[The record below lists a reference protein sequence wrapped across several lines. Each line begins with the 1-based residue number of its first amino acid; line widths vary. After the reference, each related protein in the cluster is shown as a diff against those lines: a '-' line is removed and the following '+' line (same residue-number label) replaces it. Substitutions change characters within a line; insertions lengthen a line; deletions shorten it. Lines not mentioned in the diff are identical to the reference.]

1 MSGAVLHDGTQATS
15 PTCAASPS
23 NTVLPPSAAA
33 GLHGAGAGARHRIG
47 VAWHPAPHQPVRLPR
62 GDAGGA
68 ASAVFTQRKSNA
80 DAYAISSAG
89 CLEPW
94 LANHMSSR
102 QVVSHNDSHQFIHSS
117 TPCVPQ
123 AAGPGGPH

>member
-47 VAWHPAPHQPVRLPR
+47 VAWHPAPHQPVRLHR
-62 GDAGGA
+62 GRHAGAVSA
-68 ASAVFTQRKSNA
+68 AFAQRKKQQCRLSIA
-80 DAYAISSAG
+80 S
-89 CLEPW
+89 
-94 LANHMSSR
+94 
-102 QVVSHNDSHQFIHSS
+102 
-117 TPCVPQ
+117 
-123 AAGPGGPH
+123 